1 MTTLKE
7 KGGSGPVEV
16 WLTKKNIEVTCM
28 IVFED
33 ETTSRHDIDSVSM
46 RGAQRETTSW
56 LINWGY
62 EAAGRWQAEALDDDQ
77 DVIESVRHFRPS
89 KKEVVDSAH

>member
-7 KGGSGPVEV
+7 KGASGPIEV
-16 WLTKKNIEVTCM
+16 WLTKGNIEVTCM

-33 ETTSRHDIDSVSM
+33 ETSTDQSVDSLSM
-46 RGAQRETTSW
+46 RGAQREMTSF

-62 EAAGRWQAEALDDDQ
+62 EAAGRWDAEEVTDDG
-77 DVIESVRHFRPS
+77 DVLESVRRFRPA
-89 KKEVVDSAH
+89 KQKASA